1 MYTHTSKEPL
11 AIDTRKHC
19 PVTYPVLDRGSRS
32 PNKSGHHGPN
42 PWNQILEP
50 RGKNSKKKT
59 KISKAQS
66 PTTSAAARRI
76 RKQKAADR
84 EKMEEEEAQKKGGVA
99 YARMKREKAT
109 KMEREK
115 RENHHHSKPK
125 TKTKSKLSQNNTT
138 NTTKN
143 GIKKVKVTKGISKH
157 NSGSSGNDSGNASKR
172 TTASMKS
179 TGSSTRRAATNT
191 NTTKRRKN
199 GVVTASSR
207 PTKIPTPKK
216 MNQLKQEADAQESI
230 RALID
235 KVTIEFERL
244 PSNVPT
250 DDRQELNRNVKSVM
264 KDVVSNIDIDEKEQE
279 QEQEQEQEKQ
289 DRNRRSERSKRS
301 ERSACNT
308 TRNHG
313 SSKLMES
320 STRSR
325 SNVDESID
333 LESVRVDIEI
343 NHQEVDRE
351 EIELQRRANALEKDM
366 KNLKERKLKLHL
378 AKYEHEL
385 RSASKEQL
393 NAMIH
398 QSNQDMNN
406 KITTLKKKTKKQLES
421 ISEFEKDLKIKIQRL
436 IKVSFLKVSNSVKLV
451 ALIVY

>member
-157 NSGSSGNDSGNASKR
+157 NSGSSGSDSGNASKR

-301 ERSACNT
+301 ERSARNT

-451 ALIVY
+451 ALIF

>member
-157 NSGSSGNDSGNASKR
+157 NSGSSGSDSGNASKR

-264 KDVVSNIDIDEKEQE
+264 KDVVSNIDFDEKEQE

-301 ERSACNT
+301 ERSARNT

>member
-157 NSGSSGNDSGNASKR
+157 NSGSSGSDSGNASKR

-264 KDVVSNIDIDEKEQE
+264 KDVVSNIDADEKEQE
-279 QEQEQEQEKQ
+279 QEQDQEQEKQ

-301 ERSACNT
+301 ERSARNT

-451 ALIVY
+451 ALIF

>member
-84 EKMEEEEAQKKGGVA
+84 EKMEEEKKKKKGGVA

-157 NSGSSGNDSGNASKR
+157 NSGSSGSDSGNASKR

-264 KDVVSNIDIDEKEQE
+264 KDVVSNIDVDEKEQE

-301 ERSACNT
+301 ERSARNT

-451 ALIVY
+451 ALIF

>member
-157 NSGSSGNDSGNASKR
+157 NSGSSGSDSGNASKR

-264 KDVVSNIDIDEKEQE
+264 KDVVSNIDVDEKE

-301 ERSACNT
+301 ERSARNT

>member
-157 NSGSSGNDSGNASKR
+157 NSGSSGSDSGNASKR

-301 ERSACNT
+301 ERSARNT

>member
-157 NSGSSGNDSGNASKR
+157 NSGSSGSDSGNASKR

-264 KDVVSNIDIDEKEQE
+264 KDVVSNIDVDEKEQE

-301 ERSACNT
+301 ERSARNT